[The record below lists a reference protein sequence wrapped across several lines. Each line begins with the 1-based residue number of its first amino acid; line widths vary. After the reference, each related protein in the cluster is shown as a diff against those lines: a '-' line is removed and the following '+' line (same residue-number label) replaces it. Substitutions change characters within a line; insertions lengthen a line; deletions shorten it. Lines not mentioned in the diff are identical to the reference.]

1 MAAGQSQPI
10 EVQIPGSDVTRAQG
24 RRERTA
30 AKAGVRKGEKPHRA
44 GVADRIAEAGVLGCP
59 DRQPV
64 PGRVQRDGLAE
75 IVADLKSRTEVE
87 IVSAGI
93 APAEGRRERAA
104 AKAGVRKGE
113 QPHRAGLG
121 GQIAEAVVAGCPDR
135 QPVPGSVQR

>member
-44 GVADRIAEAGVLGCP
+44 GVGERIGGAVIAGCP

-64 PGRVQRDGLAE
+64 PGRVERDGDAE
-75 IVADLKSRTEVE
+75 PVVGLKSGAEVE
-87 IVSAGI
+87 IVCACI